1 MNKGYW
7 ISCYREIYDADK
19 LSAYAALA
27 KPAIESQ
34 GGRFLVRGQAAY
46 AAGSGLI
53 ERTVLVEWPSL
64 EKAQVAYKSD
74 DYQKALVAL
83 SDGVDRDFRIVEGAE
98 VG

>member
-1 MNKGYW
+1 
-7 ISCYREIYDADK
+7 
-19 LSAYAALA
+19 
-27 KPAIESQ
+27 
-34 GGRFLVRGQAAY
+34 
-46 AAGSGLI
+46 
-53 ERTVLVEWPSL
+53 VEWPSL